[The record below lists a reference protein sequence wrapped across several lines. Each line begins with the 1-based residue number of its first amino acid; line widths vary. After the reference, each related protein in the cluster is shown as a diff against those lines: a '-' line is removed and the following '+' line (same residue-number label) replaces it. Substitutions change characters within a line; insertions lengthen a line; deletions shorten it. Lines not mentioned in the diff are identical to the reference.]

1 MLAVGLGDDCLVICQ
16 LSKGTP
22 RRAGSSA
29 SSSSFAES
37 SVVKERSSMGATT
50 WPAAKSRPERNLDW
64 RPTPLMR
71 LRPKDFCLSS
81 SSARFDRLPPMLRNP
96 WRTVTGIVDR
106 MPGMKDR
113 RTTSTS
119 PPRSASSLS
128 RLKFSTSGARAA
140 TARPHAPSR
149 FVGGGDFPR
158 LGADGA
164 LSI

>member
-1 MLAVGLGDDCLVICQ
+1 
-16 LSKGTP
+16 
-22 RRAGSSA
+22 
-29 SSSSFAES
+29 
-37 SVVKERSSMGATT
+37 MGATT

-71 LRPKDFCLSS
+71 LRPSDFCLRS
-81 SSARFDRLPPMLRNP
+81 SSARFDRLPPILLKP
-96 WRTVTGIVDR
+96 CRTVTAVVDR

-140 TARPHAPSR
+140 TAMPHAPSR

-158 LGADGA
+158 LGADDP
-164 LSI
+164 LSIWNFFIVDVVGRGTWAAARGRCDVGRGAWAAAARGRCARSRR

>member
-1 MLAVGLGDDCLVICQ
+1 
-16 LSKGTP
+16 
-22 RRAGSSA
+22 
-29 SSSSFAES
+29 
-37 SVVKERSSMGATT
+37 MGATT

-71 LRPKDFCLSS
+71 LRPSDFCLRS
-81 SSARFDRLPPMLRNP
+81 SSARFDRLPPMLLKP
-96 WRTVTGIVDR
+96 CLTVTAVVDR

-140 TARPHAPSR
+140 TAKPHAPSR
-149 FVGGGDFPR
+149 FAGGGDLPR
-158 LGADGA
+158 LDADGA
-164 LSI
+164 LSIWNFFIVDARPTVAARASAKPSGRAGAGR